1 MSIIL
6 IIATSL
12 ICCFLIFQIAGLVAL
27 FMEEKP
33 LPKLSAF
40 PFVSILVAAR
50 NEEENIKAC
59 LEALIQVNYPADS
72 IEILVGNDC
81 STDATGKVVEAFAQ
95 NHSQVQVF
103 NLDGSEYKS
112 TKGKARVLAFLANKA
127 KGEFLFITDADAQ
140 VNTDWVHELLSHFD
154 EKTGIVSGMT
164 LIEGKGLFSVLQ
176 SLDWMYY
183 LSMNNVLTRLGM
195 HITAVGNNMAV
206 RKQAYTDT
214 GGYEKI
220 AYSITEDHKLF
231 REVRKAGWRTKN
243 ILTRN
248 ALVHTK
254 PIKKLS
260 TFMHQRKRW
269 MKGARELPVLYL
281 ITLSFSSLF
290 YPAAVILFFFNPTLF
305 LFVWFLKYAFQTI
318 HIVQVQNVLNL
329 SPIKFY
335 KHVFFEIYQFLYVPL
350 LFLFLMLPIKTI
362 WKERAL

>member
-1 MSIIL
+1 MSMVL
-6 IIATSL
+6 IIAALL

-27 FMEEKP
+27 FMEDTP
-33 LPKLSAF
+33 PPKLSNL

-50 NEEENIKAC
+50 NEEENIKSC
-59 LEALIQVNYPADS
+59 LEALNLVNYPTDL

-81 STDATGKVVEAFAQ
+81 STDATGKVVEEFAQ
-95 NHSQVQVF
+95 FHSHVHVF
-103 NLDGSEYKS
+103 HLDGSEYNS

-140 VNTDWVHELLSHFD
+140 VNKEWVQELLSHFD

-164 LIEGKGLFSVLQ
+164 LIKGKGLFSVLQ

-206 RKQAYTDT
+206 RKQAYKDT

-220 AYSITEDHKLF
+220 AYSITEDHKLY
-231 REVRKAGWRTKN
+231 REVRKKGWDTKN
-243 ILTRN
+243 VLTRN
-248 ALVHTK
+248 SLVYTK
-254 PIKKLS
+254 PIKKIS

-290 YPAAVILFFFNPTLF
+290 YPAAVILFFYNPTLF

-318 HIVQVQNVLNL
+318 HIVQVQNVLSL
-329 SPIKFY
+329 PPIRFY

-350 LFLFLMLPIKTI
+350 MFLFLMLPIKTI